1 MRSRRRSVPP
11 HVEMSAPLAAALDLI
26 LGHLGRLEA
35 TGDAGFE
42 GFMRDVLVEVT
53 GMPFHLA
60 KSGPQGGSD
69 VRTAPSNAF
78 AVGLEAKRYKQSTQL
93 PLDQLE
99 AKIHQAAEGSAAL
112 DLWILATTRPISITD
127 REALAETAAGRGIKV
142 VVLDWP
148 TAGSEL
154 PALAVLLAKCPHA
167 VRSHLGEDE
176 EVVRA
181 LDLIRM
187 QPNLDG
193 AEARLRSELSA
204 ADVGYTAAARTLS
217 AWNAEA
223 QSTVAN
229 AKARLRSQANLLEP
243 GIEVINRNAVEAALD
258 QWWRG
263 EGGSVAVLGHEG
275 MGKTWAVLAWWRS
288 QLAVE
293 DGPLTL
299 FVPGTDAVD
308 VDVKAMVARLL
319 FERTG
324 IRDTTYWRRRLEA
337 WGEASPSLPILLIL
351 DGLNQNWN
359 RTDWA
364 NFLQP
369 LFATSERGRFRVL
382 MTCWPDWWHDRLGEL
397 AALEPQA
404 ARIDVRGF
412 TDPELDALLA
422 SHNYARKDLAPGLLS
437 LMRVPR
443 LSLLAVK
450 HKQALEASGDMTPER
465 LAYEDWKD
473 RLRHGSAR
481 AAWSDEEFKA
491 FVAGMARDVQRASSQ
506 GSLSAREIME
516 RLGHASGAERA
527 DLSITLQDLVAGRWL
542 ERFGPSHH
550 YRINPDLTP
559 FALGFGLAAELVGLS
574 EETAEALVAEAVD
587 PLRDHGL
594 GVGVLRAAVTAA
606 LLDSRVTSGARRA
619 ILTRWLGETNFSGR
633 DFEAWWRLIGA
644 DPELVLDLIERA
656 WLDPNQGGGVH
667 KDEVFIKGLA
677 NAHQFSEVATAVSA
691 RMERWLGWVWP
702 DPDDGRF
709 LGRRDPA
716 SDRSHRNR
724 ERTRRRLSLWT
735 EAPDRDA
742 WPTIELRTT
751 GQVSW
756 LSHRALGLLSFVPRA
771 PHVRALTAWAIGRA
785 IMGVPN
791 HRDEV
796 AWLLRLNG
804 EDQDA
809 ARQAVLTEAERL
821 IKYGNVLATT
831 AARWLLM
838 ALGDRASMD
847 RTASLLADDEAEQWR
862 EPTLGASAKL
872 VHNPEH
878 PVTDLPDSV
887 PDGSNLW
894 LFAMSRSSEDSRFDH
909 AEPWLARC
917 AQEQLR
923 SILTDAAASATARTD
938 DALDGLARSVPRI
951 VIALDEDERE
961 ALAATFIDRLAAGSY
976 GADRKDRWARAACV
990 LRLWGH
996 PAPKQMQRLASAGWQ
1011 AATLNGMLGALLPA
1025 HEEEYAEIFDLLP
1038 VDGTADQLTVALA
1051 FLAEIEA
1058 FPVLRGWAPLAELVK
1073 STEPALRHLALRAT
1087 AVSKHEI
1094 ALRVFAESD
1103 WVSSPEES
1111 REDRAYGSIVLSA
1124 GADALGA
1131 PSLLERADQEILGW
1145 RVELGDRSDSTI
1157 DTFHAFIRRA
1167 AEDHDRPGPRS
1178 FPMHLWHHSK
1188 AMDSIVAER
1197 LDILMDWLRPWLAT
1211 HDDISNLA
1219 LLDDWPLKDL
1229 SRSLIRQGHD
1239 EGLQLWRRLRSAE
1252 RKGIVRTEDVVFL
1265 PLEAPPAH
1273 LNEDAATEMLESLTT
1288 DTQLAR
1294 FAYLAIRRGHTSWLS
1309 GLIRS
1314 EIASGGAARE
1324 ARGWQLLGFADAAEP
1339 FIGLWQELPL
1349 PDRHHGWLAL
1359 VAAASREAFE
1369 RNRWARHWYERFLS
1383 ASSPAEAYANFRLM
1397 LSCMDQRVR
1406 LWVDGDK
1413 MRDAPLAALLNAYW
1427 AVEHQT
1433 LRKRIEET
1441 NKDGKDRLFG
1451 LSIMRQT
1458 QWPWF

>member
-26 LGHLGRLEA
+26 LGHLGKIEA

-78 AVGLEAKRYKQSTQL
+78 AVGLEAKRYKRSTPL

-181 LDLIRM
+181 LDLIRT

-229 AKARLRSQANLLEP
+229 AKARLRSQANLFEP
-243 GIEVINRNAVEAALD
+243 GIEVINRTAVEAALD

-382 MTCWPDWWHDRLGEL
+382 MTCWPDWWHDHLGEL

-443 LSLLAVK
+443 LSLLALK

-506 GSLSAREIME
+506 GSLSAREIIE

-619 ILTRWLGETNFSGR
+619 ILTRWLGETNFSGQ

-644 DPELVLDLIERA
+644 DPELILDLIERA
-656 WLDPNQGGGVH
+656 WLDPDQRGGVH
-667 KDEVFIKGLA
+667 KDEIFIKGLA
-677 NAHQFSEVATAVSA
+677 NAHQFSDVATAISA

-716 SDRSHRNR
+716 SDRSQRNR
-724 ERTRRRLSLWT
+724 ERTRRRLALWT

-742 WPTIELRTT
+742 WPTVELRTT

-756 LSHRALGLLSFVPRA
+756 LSHRAVGVLSFVPRA
-771 PHVRALTAWAIGRA
+771 PHIRALTAWAIGRA

-796 AWLLRLNG
+796 SWLLRLNR

-809 ARQAVLTEAERL
+809 ARHAVLTEAERL
-821 IKYGNVLATT
+821 IKRGDVLTTT

-838 ALGDRASMD
+838 ALGDRVSLD
-847 RTASLLADDEAEQWR
+847 RAASLSTDDEAERWQEAAGWAGAKQVHDPDHPATK
-862 EPTLGASAKL
+862 EPET
-872 VHNPEH
+872 
-878 PVTDLPDSV
+878 V
-887 PDGSNLW
+887 PDGSDLW
-894 LFAMSRSSEDSRFDH
+894 AFTMSRSAEDSRFEK
-909 AEPWLARC
+909 AEPWLARRSP
-917 AQEQLR
+917 ERLR
-923 SILTDAAASATARTD
+923 AILADAAASATSRTD

-951 VIALDEDERE
+951 VVALEEDERE
-961 ALAATFIDRLAAGSY
+961 ALAATFIDRLAAG
-976 GADRKDRWARAACV
+976 GHDLDRADRWARAASV
-990 LRLWGH
+990 LTLWGH
-996 PAPKQMQRLASAGWQ
+996 PASEQMRRLAAAGWQ
-1011 AATLNGMLGALLPA
+1011 KTALEGMLGALLPA
-1025 HEEEYAEIFDLLP
+1025 PEEEYAEISALLP
-1038 VDGTADQLTVALA
+1038 AEGTDDQLNVVLA
-1051 FLAEIEA
+1051 FLAEIQA
-1058 FPVLRGWAPLAELVK
+1058 FPVLRGWVPLAELVARA
-1073 STEPALRHLALRAT
+1073 EPALRHLALRA
-1087 AVSKHEI
+1087 AAESNHET
-1094 ALRVFAESD
+1094 ALRIFSQSD
-1103 WVSSPEES
+1103 WVSNPEAS
-1111 REDRAYGSIVLSA
+1111 REDRAYGSLVLSA
-1124 GADALGA
+1124 AADAFDDQT
-1131 PSLLERADQEILGW
+1131 LLERADPEVLGW
-1145 RVELGDRSDSTI
+1145 RITRNDRSGGTI
-1157 DTFHAFIRRA
+1157 DAFHAFMRSA

-1178 FPMHLWHHSK
+1178 IPMQLWHHHR
-1188 AMDSIVAER
+1188 AVNVIVAER
-1197 LDILMDWLRPWLAT
+1197 LDILLDWLRPWLAT
-1211 HDDISNLA
+1211 HDDISNLV
-1219 LLDDWPLKDL
+1219 LLNDWPLKDL
-1229 SRSLIRQGHD
+1229 SGSLIRQGHD

-1265 PLEAPPAH
+1265 PLKAPPAH

-1288 DTQLAR
+1288 DAQLAR
-1294 FAYLAIRRGHTSWLS
+1294 FAYLAIRRGHTSWLADVV
-1309 GLIRS
+1309 RS
-1314 EIASGGAARE
+1314 EMASGVAARE
-1324 ARGWQLLGFADAAEP
+1324 ARGWRLLGFADAAEP
-1339 FIGLWQELPL
+1339 FIGLWEELPF
-1349 PDRHHGWLAL
+1349 PDRNHGWLTG
-1359 VAAASREAFE
+1359 VAAASRETFD
-1369 RNRWARHWYERFLS
+1369 RNRWARHWYERFLN

-1397 LSCMDQRVR
+1397 LGCMDQRVR
-1406 LWVDGDK
+1406 LWLDWERLRASCQSARKTD
-1413 MRDAPLAALLNAYW
+1413 PLSASKNDPPGIGEIRA
-1427 AVEHQT
+1427 
-1433 LRKRIEET
+1433 
-1441 NKDGKDRLFG
+1441 
-1451 LSIMRQT
+1451 
-1458 QWPWF
+1458 

>member
-1 MRSRRRSVPP
+1 
-11 HVEMSAPLAAALDLI
+11 MSAPLDAALDLI

-69 VRTAPSNAF
+69 VRAAPSNAF
-78 AVGLEAKRYKQSTQL
+78 AVGLEAKRYKRSTPL

-181 LDLIRM
+181 LDLIRT

-204 ADVGYTAAARTLS
+204 ADVGYTAAARRLS

-229 AKARLRSQANLLEP
+229 AKARLRSQANLFEP
-243 GIEVINRNAVEAALD
+243 GIEVINRTAVEAALD

-397 AALEPQA
+397 ATLEPQA
-404 ARIDVRGF
+404 IRIDVPGF
-412 TDPELDALLA
+412 TDLELDALLA
-422 SHNYARKDLAPGLLS
+422 SHNYARRDLAPGLLS

-443 LSLLAVK
+443 LSLLALK

-481 AAWSDEEFKA
+481 ATWSDEEFKA
-491 FVAGMARDVQRASSQ
+491 FVADMARDVQRPSGH

-516 RLGHASGAERA
+516 RLGHASGADRA

-542 ERFGPSHH
+542 ERIGPSHH
-550 YRINPDLTP
+550 YRINPDLAP
-559 FALGFGLAAELVGLS
+559 FALGFGLAAELAGLS

-619 ILTRWLGETNFSGR
+619 ILTRWLGETNFSGQ

-656 WLDPNQGGGVH
+656 WIDPDRHGSTHQ
-667 KDEVFIKGLA
+667 DEIFIKGLA
-677 NAHQFSEVATAVSA
+677 NAHRFTEVAKAVSP
-691 RMERWLGWVWP
+691 RMERWLGWVWL
-702 DPDDGRF
+702 DPDEGRF
-709 LGRRDPA
+709 LGPTDPA
-716 SDRSHRNR
+716 SERSRSNR
-724 ERTRRRLSLWT
+724 ERTQRRLALWS
-735 EAPDRDA
+735 EAPDRDT
-742 WPTIELRTT
+742 WPVIELRTT
-751 GQVSW
+751 GKIGW
-756 LSHRALGLLSFVPRA
+756 LTHRAVGVLSFVPRA
-771 PHVRALTAWAIGRA
+771 PHVRALVAWAIGRA
-785 IMGVPN
+785 IMGTPN

-804 EDQDA
+804 EDVDA
-809 ARQAVLTEAERL
+809 ARQTVLTAVERL
-821 IKYGNVLATT
+821 IERNDIVTTT
-831 AARWLLM
+831 AARWLLN
-838 ALGDRASMD
+838 ALGDRASLEQA
-847 RTASLLADDEAEQWR
+847 ASLPVDDEAERWR
-862 EPTLGASAKL
+862 EVAHGAGAQFVHDPDHSAMEEPTNVPAGGDLWTFTLSHSA
-872 VHNPEH
+872 
-878 PVTDLPDSV
+878 
-887 PDGSNLW
+887 
-894 LFAMSRSSEDSRFDH
+894 EDSRFDH
-909 AEPWLARC
+909 AEPWLARL
-917 AQEQLR
+917 APDRLR
-923 SILTDAAASATARTD
+923 SILADAAASATSRTD
-938 DALDGLARSVPRI
+938 EELDGLARGVPQI
-951 VIALDEDERE
+951 VIALTENERE
-961 ALAATFIDRLAAGSY
+961 TLAATFMDRLTAGDHS
-976 GADRKDRWARAACV
+976 AERTDRWERATSV
-990 LRLWGH
+990 LRLWGR
-996 PAPKQMQRLASAGWQ
+996 PAPEQMRRLAAAGWQ
-1011 AATLNGMLGALLPA
+1011 ASALNGMLRALLPA
-1025 HEEEYAEIFDLLP
+1025 LTEEHEEISSLLP
-1038 VDGTADQLTVALA
+1038 AEGTDSQFMVILTFIGEIQA
-1051 FLAEIEA
+1051 FCG
-1058 FPVLRGWAPLAELVK
+1058 LRGWGPLAELV
-1073 STEPALRHLALRAT
+1073 THADPALRQLAFRA
-1087 AVSKHEI
+1087 AAASKHEA
-1094 ALRVFAESD
+1094 ALRDIAQSA
-1103 WVSSPEES
+1103 WVSSPDAS
-1111 REDRAYGSIVLSA
+1111 REDRAHGSAALSA
-1124 GADALGA
+1124 AADAFNDHT
-1131 PSLLERADQEILGW
+1131 LLERADPEVSGLRISQ
-1145 RVELGDRSDSTI
+1145 GDRSDRTLNA
-1157 DTFHAFIRRA
+1157 FHAYMRSA
-1167 AEDHDRPGPRS
+1167 VEGHDRPGPRT
-1178 FPMHLWHHSK
+1178 FPMQLWNHGEATHT
-1188 AMDSIVAER
+1188 IVTER
-1197 LDILMDWLRPWLAT
+1197 LGPLLAWLRPWLAN
-1211 HDDISNLA
+1211 HQDLPNMVLF
-1219 LLDDWPLKDL
+1219 DDWPLTDIT
-1229 SRSLIRQGHD
+1229 RSLIRQNHD
-1239 EGLQLWRRLRSAE
+1239 EGLQLWRRLKSAE
-1252 RKGIVRTEDVVFL
+1252 GNGIVKSQETAFL
-1265 PLEAPPAH
+1265 PLEAPPTQ
-1273 LNEDAATEMLESLTT
+1273 LDEDAATEMLEGLTT
-1288 DTQLAR
+1288 DARLAR
-1294 FAYLAIRRGHTSWLS
+1294 FAYLAIRRDHAPWLADR
-1309 GLIRS
+1309 IRA
-1314 EIASGGAARE
+1314 ELASGSAARE
-1324 ARGWQLLGFADAAEP
+1324 ARGWRLLGYADATEP
-1339 FIGLWQELPL
+1339 FTRLWEELP
-1349 PDRHHGWLAL
+1349 PSDRNHGWLTN
-1359 VAAASREAFE
+1359 VAATSRQSFD
-1369 RNRWARHWYERFLS
+1369 RNRWARHWYGRFLG

-1397 LSCMDQRVR
+1397 LGCVDQRVG
-1406 LWVDGDK
+1406 LWLDWK
-1413 MRDAPLAALLNAYW
+1413 RMLDAPLAVNLNAYW
-1427 AVEHQT
+1427 ALEYQT
-1433 LRKRIEET
+1433 LKKRIEDT

-1451 LSIMRQT
+1451 LSTMRQT